1 MVSSFGDKIFEMVDL
16 GSLIYISVKP
26 IFKIYLIIGCGY
38 YLGKT
43 NVIDTIARR
52 KVSTIIMMVLFPC
65 LILKN
70 LISYI
75 SIDDLKD
82 IGIIVLVSTVLYC
95 VGLSG
100 AAAIAIF
107 TKPVGWMG
115 GCLSTGLF
123 INISDL
129 PIAYLQSLSGILFTD
144 DQVNKGTAYIV
155 IFTAFQMMVQFNM
168 GGFKLTSLDFK
179 EPVEEDVELESPD
192 VSKSFGMVE
201 DTIALPADRKQ
212 SILKIIRQGVLF
224 FVDNTKNLVS
234 ITIIVGFVLCLIPW
248 TKALFVATDVK
259 MKTAPD
265 GEPPLSFLM
274 DFVSYISQAC
284 VPLGLLM
291 VGTTISSLTFDGSCR
306 MLPPFLT
313 GVMRLCILPIIGVL
327 VVHGMSHAGWFNS
340 DSILQFVCCVV
351 WGLPNATILVYLTA
365 MGQPLNDNDT
375 GSKSYDSEAQIGENS
390 TKKEDKRDVQ
400 MNYLALTYLFQ
411 YIALVVSLPILVTF
425 IVKHELHL

>member
-1 MVSSFGDKIFEMVDL
+1 MVDL

-52 KVSTIIMMVLFPC
+52 KISTVIMMVLFPC

-82 IGIIVLVSTVLYC
+82 IGIIILVSTVLYC

-100 AAAIAIF
+100 AAAIAVL

-129 PIAYLQSLSGILFTD
+129 PIAYLQSLSGILFTA

-155 IFTAFQMMVQFNM
+155 IFTAFQMVVQFNL

-179 EPVEEDVELESPD
+179 ERIEDDVEMQCPSS
-192 VSKSFGMVE
+192 SKSDGVAE
-201 DTIALPADRKQ
+201 HTITISADRKQ
-212 SILKIIRQGVLF
+212 SIPKMIWQGVLF

-248 TKALFVATDVK
+248 TKALFVSANVS

-291 VGTTISSLTFDGSCR
+291 VGSTISSLTFDGSCR
-306 MLPPFLT
+306 ILPPLLT

-340 DSILQFVCCVV
+340 DNILQFVCCIV

-365 MGQPLNDNDT
+365 MSQPLSDNEM
-375 GSKSYDSEAQIGENS
+375 GSKSYDSEAQIDGSS
-390 TKKEDKRDVQ
+390 TRKGDGGDLQ

-411 YIALVVSLPILVTF
+411 YIALVLSLPILVTF